1 MNPDNIDPRMFLDM
15 NSKQVKEWAHSQ
27 TVEGIEAA
35 VRAIYVEMSRLQEE
49 ILEEIDQDMQEDDLD
64 LSQANS
70 VINRIRARL

>member
-35 VRAIYVEMSRLQEE
+35 VRAIYAEMSRLQEE
-49 ILEEIDQDMQEDDLD
+49 IFEEIDQDMQDEDLD

-70 VINRIRARL
+70 VINRIQARL

>member
-15 NSKQVKEWAHSQ
+15 NSKQLSQ
-27 TVEGIEAA
+27 WVDTKSLDEILAA
-35 VRAIYVEMSRLQEE
+35 VRAIMAEMARLQEE

-70 VINRIRARL
+70 VINRIRAM